1 MVSDSTLVILVSRHH
16 DVAIHSPRRSPA
28 VKKLHNYNKLKYLSG
43 HWYNVGQNIAL
54 FFNNDVIL
62 CFGCLRSAVID
73 IRIFIETGWS

>member
-43 HWYNVGQNIAL
+43 GWYNVGQNIAL
-54 FFNNDVIL
+54 FFLIMMWFCVL
-62 CFGCLRSAVID
+62 VACEVQL
-73 IRIFIETGWS
+73 